1 MTLADRLQ
9 ADLRDAMRS
18 GDTLRRDT
26 LRMTMAALKNR
37 RIELGQDLTDEDEQ
51 VVLAK
56 SVKLRREAA
65 DQFEQSGRNDLAEK
79 ERAEAKLLELYL
91 PAQLSDDEVRALV
104 QSIIEA
110 RGLASKKDIGQVMK
124 AFMSEHK
131 GAADGKTV
139 QRLANE
145 LLG

>member
-1 MTLADRLQ
+1 MTLADRFQ

-37 RIELGQDLTDEDEQ
+37 RIELGQDLTDEEEQ
-51 VVLAK
+51 GVLVK

-65 DQFEQSGRNDLAEK
+65 EQFEQSGRNDLAEK

-104 QSIIEA
+104 QAIIEA
-110 RGLASKKDIGQVMK
+110 RGLTSKKDIGQLMK